1 MQKTENQ
8 EGTPDVVDLLRR
20 IRREDPVAFDTLCEV
35 YRPLLVAMVTSA
47 QERYRSYGSER
58 EDLDQEASLALY
70 KAAVTYRLDQDD
82 VTFGLY
88 AKICIRN
95 RMISCG
101 RTLIRHAKASQVSK
115 NLEQVG
121 RESSNSSK
129 GRHLPEKYLAR
140 LSSYERNVYRYYA
153 EGCSYREIAGLLNR
167 PEKSVE
173 NAIYRIRTK
182 IRRSDGHMPE

>member
-1 MQKTENQ
+1 MRKPKNQ
-8 EGTPDVVDLLRR
+8 EETPDVTDLLRR
-20 IRREDPVAFDTLCEV
+20 IRREDPTAFMTLCEI
-35 YRPLLVAMVTSA
+35 YRPLLTSMVTASH
-47 QERYRSYGSER
+47 ERYRSYGSER
-58 EDLDQEASLALY
+58 EDLNQEAILALY
-70 KAAVTYRLDQDD
+70 KAAATFRLDQGD

-101 RTLIRHAKASQVSK
+101 RRLIRHAKASQASRDM
-115 NLEQVG
+115 G
-121 RESSNSSK
+121 RVEEEHTK
-129 GRHLPEKYLAR
+129 GRHLPQVYLER
-140 LSSYERNVYRYYA
+140 LSSYERQIYHYYA
-153 EGCSYREIAGLLNR
+153 EGRSYREIAALVKR